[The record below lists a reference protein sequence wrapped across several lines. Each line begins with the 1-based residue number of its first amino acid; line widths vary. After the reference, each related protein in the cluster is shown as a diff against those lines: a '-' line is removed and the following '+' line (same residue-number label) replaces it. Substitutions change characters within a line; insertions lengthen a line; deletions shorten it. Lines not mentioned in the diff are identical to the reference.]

1 MATMKSLKD
10 ALRKEMSNI
19 ILNITDEEKARQS
32 SRIFEKLK
40 ALPQYQNSKRIS
52 VYLSTKNEIDT
63 TLILTDIFE
72 KGKEVFIPRC
82 DGKVME
88 MVKLSSMNDYEKL
101 PLTKWN
107 FKQPDISE
115 ARENAF
121 QNGELDLI
129 LLPGVAFTYNGKRL
143 GHGKGYYDKFLED
156 TFQKQ
161 QKKPH
166 LIAIAFNE
174 QIKNDIPTTE
184 RDVVLDMVL
193 TEK

>member
-1 MATMKSLKD
+1 M
-10 ALRKEMSNI
+10 
-19 ILNITDEEKARQS
+19 
-32 SRIFEKLK
+32 
-40 ALPQYQNSKRIS
+40 
-52 VYLSTKNEIDT
+52 YLSTKNEIDT

-121 QNGELDLI
+121 QNGKWKDKINKL
-129 LLPGVAFTYNGKRL
+129 YNAK
-143 GHGKGYYDKFLED
+143 
-156 TFQKQ
+156 
-161 QKKPH
+161 
-166 LIAIAFNE
+166 
-174 QIKNDIPTTE
+174 
-184 RDVVLDMVL
+184 
-193 TEK
+193 